1 MPRVSSPLGE
11 GRALEQVLH
20 VLRPLVRL
28 LIQRGVGYGALAAAL
43 KRVFL
48 DEARRELQ
56 RQGRPETDSALS
68 LLSGLHRHNVRSVAG
83 AAERGGRPPSVAVDV
98 VGRWLGERRW
108 RDRQGR
114 PRLLPR
120 GPQGAA
126 VAPARAAPS
135 FDELVHS
142 VSRDVRPRAVLDELV
157 RLGIAEERDEGVQLL
172 ADGFV
177 PRGDPEVMGE
187 ILAANLHDHA
197 AAAVANLVGEGRF
210 FERAVVMDELSET
223 SSAAL
228 HALCRSEMK
237 RVLQKLQAAAQSR
250 AADDTGLSAPCGQ
263 RARFGVF
270 FYAEPRERPGEGG

>member
-1 MPRVSSPLGE
+1 MSSPLGE
-11 GRALEQVLH
+11 GRALEQVLY

-120 GPQGAA
+120 GPQGTAA
-126 VAPARAAPS
+126 VPARAAPS

-157 RLGIAEERDEGVQLL
+157 RLGIAEERDEGVRLL

-210 FERAVVMDELSET
+210 FERAVVMDQLSEA
-223 SSAAL
+223 SGAAL

-237 RVLQKLQAAAQSR
+237 RVLQKLHTAAQSR
-250 AADDTGLSAPCGQ
+250 AAADAGLPAPRGR

-270 FYAEPRERPGEGG
+270 FYAEER